1 MDESTLPF
9 SLPEAVEV
17 EDSEYDRFKDD
28 FEDVCDLYDFK
39 FLSHTN
45 MKSTA
50 IRHISYNEYSVM
62 LEVIANYEYDE
73 IAASALI
80 YDDHEADVVPM
91 GLFDLA
97 CMDTFLESLLNSQK
111 KILDKLIREGI
122 ESFFD
127 EY

>member
-1 MDESTLPF
+1 
-9 SLPEAVEV
+9 
-17 EDSEYDRFKDD
+17 
-28 FEDVCDLYDFK
+28 
-39 FLSHTN
+39 
-45 MKSTA
+45 
-50 IRHISYNEYSVM
+50 
-62 LEVIANYEYDE
+62 
-73 IAASALI
+73 
-80 YDDHEADVVPM
+80 M